1 MDGIAESPMEI
12 VNLPLN
18 VKVGFYGDS
27 GPPAIKMAV
36 AGALITVQQ

>member
-18 VKVGFYGDS
+18 VKVGFYSDS
-27 GPPAIKMAV
+27 GPPAIKMATDR
-36 AGALITVQQ
+36 ANPTNA